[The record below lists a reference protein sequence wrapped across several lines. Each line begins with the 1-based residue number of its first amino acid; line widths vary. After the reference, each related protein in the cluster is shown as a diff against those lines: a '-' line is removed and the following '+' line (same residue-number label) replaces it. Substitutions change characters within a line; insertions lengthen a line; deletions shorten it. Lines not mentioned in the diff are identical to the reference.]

1 MPPSIT
7 PSNPASVFVGDED
20 LSAFVKT
27 SLVDLVTD
35 RIRAA
40 IFAGTYLP
48 GRKLIVRELSEALG
62 VSHTPVKDA
71 LNRLISEG
79 LVEAFPNRSMV
90 VRRFSNHELI
100 ENLAV
105 RLMCELFFAP
115 EIVRGAASDTGLI
128 DDMEA
133 SLADMLTAIGNPV
146 GIDYQ
151 GWVEAETRFHR
162 RYMSVCENDSLIALY
177 NGLDSNRFTYF
188 AFLRNE
194 KTPLSREILDVN
206 LGEHRAIIAALAA
219 GDSRAF
225 QCAVVGHLVR
235 ACEDYAVDEA
245 SIARIRQI
253 RRLAE
258 AQLGDSVAIA
268 RGAKAD

>member
-1 MPPSIT
+1 MPPIAT
-7 PSNPASVFVGDED
+7 PPAADD
-20 LSAFVKT
+20 LSVFVKT
-27 SLVDLVTD
+27 SLVDLVTE
-35 RIRAA
+35 RIRGL

-48 GRKLIVRELSEALG
+48 GCKLIVRELSEALG

-90 VRRFSNHELI
+90 VRSFTTHELI

-115 EIVRGAASDTGLI
+115 EIVRGAAAD
-128 DDMEA
+128 A
-133 SLADMLTAIGNPV
+133 SLVPDMQAALSDMLTAISKPE
-146 GIDYQ
+146 GIAYQ
-151 GWVEAETRFHR
+151 AWVAAETRFHR
-162 RYMSVCENDSLIALY
+162 RYMSACDNGRLAALY

-194 KTPLSREILDVN
+194 SAPLSRKILDKN
-206 LGEHRAIIAALAA
+206 LVEHRAIIAALVA
-219 GDSRAF
+219 GDVAAFRRAV
-225 QCAVVGHLVR
+225 ASHLVR

-245 SIARIRQI
+245 SVERIAQM

-258 AQLGDSVAIA
+258 ANLGEPVTILSGNA
-268 RGAKAD
+268 